1 MQQFTYETRLQT
13 GRAYSAAVVAST
25 PGKLLVA
32 GRFLIGGASFVAPV
46 AGLRLAGLRPRRNPQ
61 AAYMLQLFAVR
72 DAMLGVGLV
81 ASSGNARRTWW
92 KVGVACD
99 LADAAAAL
107 IETGAWRIPR
117 NGRTAL
123 LLVVSPLLGAA
134 LGAAALASED
144 E

>member
-1 MQQFTYETRLQT
+1 MPRRRRYHL
-13 GRAYSAAVVAST
+13 AVVAST
-25 PGKLLVA
+25 PTKLLVA
-32 GRFLIGGASFVAPV
+32 GRFLIGGGAFVLPV
-46 AGLRLAGLRPRRNPQ
+46 PALRLGGLRPRRNPQ

-81 ASSGNARRTWW
+81 ASSGAARRTWW
-92 KVGVACD
+92 KAGIACD

-107 IETGAWRIPR
+107 IETGAGRIPR

-123 LLVVSPLLGAA
+123 TLVASPLLGAA
-134 LGAAALASED
+134 LGAAALAAED